1 MVQKTVLQMLS
12 NVVKLVLDTMADEGK
27 LIDPTFKLDTNKGYG
42 ADYGYF
48 VVNAVD
54 VDTLERIFIH
64 YKWKYSEN
72 S

>member
-12 NVVKLVLDTMADEGK
+12 NVVLDTMADEGK

>member
-1 MVQKTVLQMLS
+1 
-12 NVVKLVLDTMADEGK
+12 MADEGK
-27 LIDPTFKLDTNKGYG
+27 LIDPTIKLDTNKGYG